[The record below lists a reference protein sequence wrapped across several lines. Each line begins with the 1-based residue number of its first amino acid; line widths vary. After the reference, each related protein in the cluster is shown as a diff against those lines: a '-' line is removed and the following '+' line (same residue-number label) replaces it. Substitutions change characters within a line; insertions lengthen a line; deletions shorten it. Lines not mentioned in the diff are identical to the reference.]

1 MAFYLMLNDER
12 HPEGRREK
20 MKHGAKVSFVAAVH
34 KRILPEIDRAFHE
47 LISESMAF
55 PNNAK
60 SEVER
65 SAEWLKP
72 VIIAYIDDQLH
83 HCFSEIKD
91 QTDS

>member
-1 MAFYLMLNDER
+1 MER
-12 HPEGRREK
+12 
-20 MKHGAKVSFVAAVH
+20 GAKVSFVAAVH
-34 KRILPEIDRAFHE
+34 KRIFPEIDRVFHE

-72 VIIAYIDDQLH
+72 VITAYIDDQLH
-83 HCFSEIKD
+83 HCFAETKN